1 MAHESRPELDK
12 ETFLAL
18 AAQMGLSGDA
28 EHLDALY
35 PEVRAL
41 LGRIASLWDIDV
53 PSVAPEEAA
62 PGHGGPA

>member
-1 MAHESRPELDK
+1 MANESRPELDK
-12 ETFLAL
+12 AAFLAL

-41 LGRIASLWDIDV
+41 LARIAPLSEIDV
-53 PSVAPEEAA
+53 SSVAPEEAA
-62 PGHGGPA
+62 PGHGGTA

>member
-12 ETFLAL
+12 ATFLAL

-28 EHLDALY
+28 EHMDALY

-41 LGRIASLWDIDV
+41 LARIASLSEIDV
-53 PSVAPEEAA
+53 SSVAPEEAA
-62 PGHGGPA
+62 LGPGGPA